1 MQELHDHINRIQ
13 DKLAELQKQYTQA
26 KKEQERL
33 QQTFQLLQEKDRLQQ
48 ARIEELERQLEV
60 VRATRPATMK
70 EADRQALEKR
80 INQYLKEIEQCIA
93 LLNE

>member
-1 MQELHDHINRIQ
+1 MQPLIDHINRIQ
-13 DKLAELQKQYTQA
+13 EKLADLQKQQALA
-26 KKEQERL
+26 KKDQERL

-70 EADRQALEKR
+70 EADRLALEKR

-93 LLNE
+93 LLNA